1 MVSIFDDFRHAWNS
15 PNNGLIQLII
25 VNIAVFVALGVLY
38 VITTLTGIEP
48 VFLWV
53 FRQFTIPAPITE
65 FLTRPWTLIT
75 YSFAHSLT
83 NPLHI
88 IMNLLVL
95 YWFGRVFTEYLGS
108 RRLINLYILGA
119 IAGALTYLLAYNII
133 PFYAKRAEVFSG
145 MVGASAAVFA
155 ISVAIATHLPDHRFF
170 LLFFGPVKIKYLV
183 AIYIFFS
190 FLGSIG
196 QNAGGNLA
204 HLGGALMG
212 YLYAVQLR
220 RGHEWGTFVMRI
232 GDFVKALF
240 RPRPKIKVSHRNR
253 PAGRAS
259 HNTNVA
265 QEEIDAILDK
275 IAERGYESLSA
286 EEKQKLFNASKK

>member
-1 MVSIFDDFRHAWNS
+1 MNSIFEDFRNAWNR

-25 VNIAVFVALGVLY
+25 INIAVFVVLGVLY
-38 VITTLTGIEP
+38 VVCTLTGTEP
-48 VFLWV
+48 LFIWV
-53 FRQFTIPAPITE
+53 FQQFTIPAPFVE
-65 FLTRPWTLIT
+65 FVTRPWTLLS
-75 YSFAHSLT
+75 YAFAHSLT

-88 IMNLLVL
+88 IINLLVL
-95 YWFGRVFTEYLGS
+95 YWFGRVFVEYLGS
-108 RRLINLYILGA
+108 RRLINLYVLGA
-119 IAGALTYLLAYNII
+119 IAGGVTYLLAYNIV
-133 PFYAKRAEVFSG
+133 PFYANRAAVFSG

-155 ISVAIATHLPDHRFF
+155 ISVAIATHLPDYRFF
-170 LLFFGPVKIKYLV
+170 MLFFGPVKIKYLV

-220 RGHEWGTFVMRI
+220 RGHEWGRFVM
-232 GDFVKALF
+232 GFVDLLVGFF
-240 RPRPKIKVSHRNR
+240 RPSPKIKVSHRNR
-253 PAGRAS
+253 PTKGGNRGS
-259 HNTNVA
+259 LVP

-275 IAERGYESLSA
+275 IAEKGYESLSR
-286 EEKQKLFNASKK
+286 EEKDKLFNASRK